1 MYDILI
7 IGGGPAGL
15 TAAIYCG
22 RGGMKTAVL
31 EGIMT
36 GGQVNRSHK
45 IENFAGFTDG
55 IAGHELGAK
64 MLAHAT
70 KFGAEIINEKAVA
83 LDTEGSTKKITTN
96 SGKIYEAQAIILA
109 TGAKPRTLGLQK
121 EARLTGAGV
130 SYCATCDGAF
140 FRGMEVAAVGGGD
153 TALDDTV
160 FLSKYVKKVYLIH
173 RRDQFRGSQITQ
185 NAVRKLSNC
194 EILMD
199 SVVEKLSG
207 ETELQ
212 SVEVRNVKTGQMRTL
227 NVSGLFIAVGQA
239 PDTEW
244 LKEKIP
250 LTPEGFIIADENMR
264 TGKEGIFAAGDARVK
279 LLRQV
284 STAVADGATAAY
296 SAMKYISEK
305 D

>member
-31 EGIMT
+31 ESIMT
-36 GGQVNRSHK
+36 GGQMNRSHK
-45 IENFAGFTDG
+45 IENFAGFTEG

-64 MLAHAT
+64 MLAQAE
-70 KFGAEIINEKAVA
+70 KFGAEIISEKATTI
-83 LDTEGSTKKITTN
+83 DTGSGAIKVSTANGT
-96 SGKIYEAQAIILA
+96 YEAKAVILA

-140 FRGMEVAAVGGGD
+140 FRGMEVAVVGGGD

-173 RRDQFRGSQITQ
+173 RRDQFRGSQVTQ
-185 NAVRKLSNC
+185 NAVRKLPNC
-194 EILMD
+194 ELLMD
-199 SVVEKLSG
+199 SVADKLIG
-207 ETELQ
+207 ETELKG
-212 SVEVRNVKTGQMRTL
+212 VEVRNVKTGQIRTL

-244 LKEKIP
+244 MKDKIP
-250 LTPEGFIIADENMR
+250 LTPEGFIMADENMH

-305 D
+305 E